1 MQFYS
6 RKIIKPQNL
15 NNYGTLFGGTVLSW
29 IDEEAAVFVACQLGK
44 KNIVTKYMSEVNFVH
59 SGELGDVIEIGMET
73 VKFGTSS
80 ITVRCE
86 VRTKFS
92 KRTIVTIEKI
102 VFVHVDKNGRP
113 KAHGITQAV
122 E

>member
-1 MQFYS
+1 M
-6 RKIIKPQNL
+6 
-15 NNYGTLFGGTVLSW
+15 GGKSTPCMIPSSSENIYRESNKQAPIVLPLLW
-29 IDEEAAVFVACQLGK
+29 GLL
-44 KNIVTKYMSEVNFVH
+44 YEVRT
-59 SGELGDVIEIGMET
+59 MET